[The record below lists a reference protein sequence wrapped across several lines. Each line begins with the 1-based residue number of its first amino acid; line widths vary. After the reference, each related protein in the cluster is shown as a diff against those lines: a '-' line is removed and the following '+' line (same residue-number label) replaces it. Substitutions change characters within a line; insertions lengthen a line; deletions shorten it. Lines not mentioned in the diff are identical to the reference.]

1 MERYELELEKTAHEE
16 CVSILTDKLHRE
28 KYERKKLQELVRG
41 LPVGL
46 AVLKGGNGLYFE
58 EVNEA
63 FLREEGYTRADLLTG
78 NRPFTD
84 YICKEDIG
92 GFEDMMEN
100 CREGKT
106 TEHMELRF
114 VGSDGNLHW
123 FMVQTR
129 LYAYRNATPYYLLTA
144 WNIDERKALENK
156 RKRVSKKRNRQLAEE
171 LRLDPLTRLLNKVAI
186 AEAITQAIAEEPDAT
201 HVMFLIDI
209 DNFKQVND
217 TFGHTVGDT
226 VILDAAQ
233 AIAEQFDK
241 KSLVGRI
248 GGDEFLAFMKHTT
261 VEKAKACAEKLCGEN
276 TKQLIGGDAVVNV
289 TLSVGLAVYGVDA
302 FDYKTLFEMADRAMY
317 QIKRGGKNGF
327 HFVKKGEEQPMP
339 SAERRSMREE
349 EWQVR
354 SGDMDK
360 EFLHFAFSLLS
371 HARDING
378 SLNVLIEQI
387 GKKYHVDFAAV
398 FENMDEKSEV
408 MLTNCWSNY
417 GQVYEKPVFMPYIH
431 EFEEAGVGEFVMI
444 EEMPGEE
451 RILLSNWNKTRQRI
465 RRLAALKFEFSGS
478 RIGWLCVGWHHR
490 ERKITASERETFREL
505 GRIVGV
511 FATLRRK
518 LSEDQ
523 REIRQLQELDM
534 LTGLY
539 NPDAFRKNVQ
549 KHLAVMQEKTPDMV
563 YGLVHIDINNFS
575 YVNEN
580 FGSEVGDHILQ
591 ELAEQIRGADYV
603 LEGCHLY
610 SDFFVEL
617 ICGRSEA
624 ELYHRVLEENSR
636 FADRQKEKYPA
647 SAMSL
652 SAGIC
657 FVTGPRES
665 FETVLEGA
673 NLARK
678 QAKEQKNISVAV
690 YREDMRRK
698 RDATI
703 QITGRFYAAMQKGE
717 IEIFL
722 QPKFLLDKGQIYGAE
737 ALARWRNAAGEVVS
751 PSEFI
756 PSLENIGYIVDL
768 DFYILEQLLRAMR
781 RWKNAGRQL
790 FTVSTNFS
798 RRHFE
803 DGGENF
809 VKRLRELMERYGIE
823 PQYIEIEVTE
833 SVIVDNLDSLKNCL
847 AELVREGYRIAIDD
861 FGTGYSSLSVLMEV
875 PADVI
880 KIDKQFTERISVAE
894 QREFVTQMGQFI
906 RAAKSEI
913 IFEGIEEEQQQRFLL
928 DCGFRYGQGYLF
940 DKPLPV
946 EEFERKYI

>member
-1 MERYELELEKTAHEE
+1 MGRCELEWGKTVHGES
-16 CVSILTDKLHRE
+16 VPVLMDKLHRE
-28 KYERKKLQELVRG
+28 KYEKKKMQELVRG
-41 LPVGL
+41 LPVGI
-46 AVLKGGNGLYFE
+46 AVLKGGNELHFE

-63 FLREEGYTRADLLTG
+63 FLRKEGYLRGELLAQ
-78 NRPFTD
+78 NRPFID
-84 YICKEDIG
+84 YIFREDVG
-92 GFEDMMEN
+92 GFEELIEN
-100 CREGKT
+100 CHDGKM

-114 VGSDGNLHW
+114 VGSDGTLHW
-123 FMVQTR
+123 SMVQCK
-129 LYAYRNATPYYLLTA
+129 LYAYRNAVPYYLLTS
-144 WNIDERKALENK
+144 WNIDERKALEK
-156 RKRVSKKRNRQLAEE
+156 KQKRVDKKLHRQLEEE

-186 AEAITQAIAEEPDAT
+186 ADAITRAIAKEPDAT
-201 HVMFLIDI
+201 HVLFLIDI

-226 VILDAAQ
+226 VILDGAQ
-233 AIAEQFDK
+233 AIAKQFDEE
-241 KSLVGRI
+241 SLVGRI

-261 VEKAKACAEKLCGEN
+261 VEKAKACAAKLCEET
-276 TKQLIGGDAVVNV
+276 TKKLIGDDVVVNV
-289 TLSVGLAVYGVDA
+289 TLSVGIAVYGEDA
-302 FDYKTLFEMADRAMY
+302 FDYETLFDMADRAMY
-317 QIKRGGKNGF
+317 QIKRSGKNGY
-327 HFVKKGEEQPMP
+327 HFVKKGEEHAVL
-339 SAERRSMREE
+339 SEERRSARREE
-349 EWQVR
+349 GYVR

-378 SLNVLIEQI
+378 SLNVLMEQI
-387 GKKYHVDFAAV
+387 GKKYHVDFVAV
-398 FENMDEKSEV
+398 FENVEESSEV

-417 GQVYEKPVFMPYIH
+417 GQVYEKPVFTPYIR
-431 EFEEAGVGEFVMI
+431 EFEEAGVGEFVMV
-444 EEMPGEE
+444 EEKAGEE
-451 RILLSNWNKTRQRI
+451 RILLSNWDRTRERI
-465 RRLAALKFEFSGS
+465 CHLAELKFEFSGS
-478 RIGWLCVGWHHR
+478 RIGRLCVGWHHR
-490 ERKITASERETFREL
+490 EGKITASERGTFCEL
-505 GRIVGV
+505 GRIIGV
-511 FATLRRK
+511 FVTLRRK

-523 REIRQLQELDM
+523 REIRKLQERDM

-539 NPDAFRKNVQ
+539 NPDAFRKRVQ
-549 KHLAVMQEKTPDMV
+549 EHLAVMRERTPGMV

-591 ELAEQIRGADYV
+591 ELAEQIRGAEHV

-610 SDFFVEL
+610 SDYFVEL
-617 ICGRSEA
+617 VCGRSEA
-624 ELYHRVLEENSR
+624 ELYHRVLEENCR

-657 FVTGPRES
+657 FVTGPREA

-690 YREDMRRK
+690 YREEMRRK

-722 QPKFLLDKGQIYGAE
+722 QPKFLLDEGQIYGAE
-737 ALARWRNAAGEVVS
+737 ALARWRNAAGEIVS
-751 PSEFI
+751 PADFI

-803 DGGENF
+803 DGGQEF
-809 VKRLRELMERYGIE
+809 VGRLRELMERYGIE

-833 SVIVDNLDSLKNCL
+833 SVIVDNLDRLKACL
-847 AELVREGYRIAIDD
+847 TELVREGYRIAIDD

-894 QREFVTQMGQFI
+894 QREFVTRMGQFI

-913 IFEGIEEEQQQRFLL
+913 IFEGIEEKEQQQFLL

-940 DKPLPV
+940 DKPLPM